1 MIYFVCQEDDT
12 VDSFDLIYLF
22 SLSFLLLLRL
32 RLGVARTGALLEENH
47 KEWTTNFE
55 TFLSMMV
62 ELS

>member
-1 MIYFVCQEDDT
+1 MIQ
-12 VDSFDLIYLF
+12 LILLILYICF
-22 SLSFLLLLRL
+22 HYPLLLLLSL

-55 TFLSMMV
+55 NFLSMMV